1 VSRGFITR
9 TTDGILI
16 TLRVSPGAKH
26 TSIEGPY
33 GESAIRLRV
42 MAPPFDGEANV
53 QIEHFLAE
61 LFGISR
67 SDVAVVKGASSR
79 DKVVPVRGPGQ
90 VETQKILSS
99 HLQ

>member
-1 VSRGFITR
+1 MSRGFITR
-9 TTDGILI
+9 TADGILI
-16 TLRVSPGAKH
+16 ALRVLPGAKH
-26 TSIEGPY
+26 TSIDGPY

-42 MAPPFDGEANV
+42 MAPPVDGKANV

-61 LFGISR
+61 LLGISR

-79 DKVVPVRGPGQ
+79 NKVVLVHGPGQ
-90 VETQKILSS
+90 VETRKILSS